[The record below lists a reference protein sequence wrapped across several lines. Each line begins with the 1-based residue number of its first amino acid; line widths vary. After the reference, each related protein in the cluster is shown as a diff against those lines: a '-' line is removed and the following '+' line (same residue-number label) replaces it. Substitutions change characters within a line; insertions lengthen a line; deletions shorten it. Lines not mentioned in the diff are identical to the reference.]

1 MKFTILGSGSS
12 GNAVLISSEN
22 TKVLI
27 DVGLSAREVV
37 RRLAVVGVDPA
48 DLDGPLLAGRRPP
61 RIIAATSR
69 FDSQAERTC
78 WRL

>member
-37 RRLAVVGVDPA
+37 RRLAVVGGLCRGRCRHGGADGERAEEHGGADAPA
-48 DLDGPLLAGRRPP
+48 
-61 RIIAATSR
+61 T
-69 FDSQAERTC
+69 
-78 WRL
+78 